1 MSFSAQK
8 NTISQ
13 MNNIELQRMSGIAT
27 KTQKLNRKI
36 AHTKCQLLDTRK
48 KTPNFRYP
56 EKWAVMIGGGV
67 NHRMGLFDSIMIKD
81 NHVDFCGNMKKALEK
96 TEHYLT
102 RLAQPIPVI
111 VEARNLEDVK
121 TILKFK
127 WVTQILL
134 DNHSHED
141 LLKAIGLI
149 DKKLPAEASGNITE
163 KNIKDYAETGVDYIS
178 MGALTYNVKSLDLSL
193 KAI

>member
-163 KNIKDYAETGVDYIS
+163 KNIKDYA
-178 MGALTYNVKSLDLSL
+178 
-193 KAI
+193 